1 MTMHRWTILFG
12 LLLVVIGLGGYYF
25 SDAKQPMTLIPAV
38 LGIAM
43 FVCGVVAAQGAMRML
58 AMRVAALI
66 GMIGFVGP
74 MVTIFNDITNITNT
88 ANTAEVLAKGL
99 TSALC
104 LMFVLICVNSFL
116 EARRVRTAGM
126 NTDEKEELNTD
137 FQDEQDLIS

>member
-12 LLLVVIGLGGYYF
+12 LLLVAIGLVGYYF
-25 SDAKQPMTLIPAV
+25 ADAKQPMALIPAI

-43 FVCGVVAAQGAMRML
+43 FVCGVVAAQGAMRRL
-58 AMRVAALI
+58 AMHVAALI

-74 MVTIFNDITNITNT
+74 MVTIFNDITNA

-104 LMFVLICVNSFL
+104 LMFVLMCVNSFL
-116 EARRVRTAGM
+116 EARRARTAGM

-137 FQDEQDLIS
+137 IQDEQDLIS

>member
-12 LLLVVIGLGGYYF
+12 LLLAAIGLAGYYF
-25 SDAKQPMTLIPAV
+25 ADVKQPMVLIPAV

-58 AMRVAALI
+58 AIHVAALI
-66 GMIGFVGP
+66 GLIGFVGP
-74 MVTIFNDITNITNT
+74 VAMLFEDV
-88 ANTAEVLAKGL
+88 ANTATMLSKGF

-104 LMFVLICVNSFL
+104 LMFVLMYVNSFL
-116 EARRVRTAGM
+116 EARRARKAGK

-137 FQDEQDLIS
+137 IQDEQNLIS

>member
-12 LLLVVIGLGGYYF
+12 LLLAAIGLAGYYF
-25 SDAKQPMTLIPAV
+25 ADVKQPMVLIPAV

-58 AMRVAALI
+58 AIHVAALI
-66 GMIGFVGP
+66 GFVGP
-74 MVTIFNDITNITNT
+74 VAMLFEDV
-88 ANTAEVLAKGL
+88 ANTAAVLSKGF

-104 LMFVLICVNSFL
+104 LMFVLMYVNSFL
-116 EARRVRTAGM
+116 EARRARKAGK

-137 FQDEQDLIS
+137 IQDEQDLIS

>member
-12 LLLVVIGLGGYYF
+12 LLLVAIGLGGYYF
-25 SDAKQPMTLIPAV
+25 ADAKQPMALIPAV

-58 AMRVAALI
+58 AMHVAALI

-74 MVTIFNDITNITNT
+74 MVTIFNDITNT

-104 LMFVLICVNSFL
+104 LMFVLMCVNSFL
-116 EARRVRTAGM
+116 EARRARTAGM

-137 FQDEQDLIS
+137 IQDEQDLIS

>member
-12 LLLVVIGLGGYYF
+12 LLLVAIGLGGYYF
-25 SDAKQPMTLIPAV
+25 ADAKQPMALIPAV

-43 FVCGVVAAQGAMRML
+43 FVCGVVAAQGAMRRL
-58 AMRVAALI
+58 AMHVAALI

-74 MVTIFNDITNITNT
+74 MVTIFNDITN
-88 ANTAEVLAKGL
+88 TAEVLAKGL

-104 LMFVLICVNSFL
+104 LMFVLMCVNSFL
-116 EARRVRTAGM
+116 EARRARTAGM

-137 FQDEQDLIS
+137 IQDEQDLIS

>member
-12 LLLVVIGLGGYYF
+12 LLLVAIGLGGYYF
-25 SDAKQPMTLIPAV
+25 ADAKQPMALIPAV

-58 AMRVAALI
+58 AMHVAALI

-74 MVTIFNDITNITNT
+74 MVTIFNDITNT

-104 LMFVLICVNSFL
+104 LMFVMMCINSFL
-116 EARRVRTAGM
+116 EARRARKAGM

-137 FQDEQDLIS
+137 IQDEQDLIS

>member
-12 LLLVVIGLGGYYF
+12 LLLVAIGLGGYYF
-25 SDAKQPMTLIPAV
+25 ADAKQPMALIPAV

-43 FVCGVVAAQGAMRML
+43 FVCGVVAAQGAMRRL
-58 AMRVAALI
+58 ATHVAALI

-74 MVTIFNDITNITNT
+74 MVTIFNDITNT

-104 LMFVLICVNSFL
+104 LMFVLMCVNSFL
-116 EARRVRTAGM
+116 EARRARTAGM

-137 FQDEQDLIS
+137 IQGEQDLIS

>member
-12 LLLVVIGLGGYYF
+12 LLLVAIGLGGYYF
-25 SDAKQPMTLIPAV
+25 ADANQPMAPFGTAV

-43 FVCGVVAAQGAMRML
+43 FVCGLVAAQGAMRRL
-58 AMRVAALI
+58 AMHVAALI

-74 MVTIFNDITNITNT
+74 MVTIFNDITNT

-104 LMFVLICVNSFL
+104 LMFVLMCVNSFL
-116 EARRVRTAGM
+116 EARRARTAEM

-137 FQDEQDLIS
+137 IQDEPDLIS

>member
-12 LLLVVIGLGGYYF
+12 LLLVAIGLGGYYF
-25 SDAKQPMTLIPAV
+25 ADAKQPMALIPAV

-43 FVCGVVAAQGAMRML
+43 FGCGVVAAQGAMRML
-58 AMRVAALI
+58 AMHVAALI
-66 GMIGFVGP
+66 GIIGFVGP
-74 MVTIFNDITNITNT
+74 MVTIFNDITNT

-104 LMFVLICVNSFL
+104 LMFVLMCVNSFL
-116 EARRVRTAGM
+116 EARRARTAGM

-137 FQDEQDLIS
+137 IQDEQDLIS

>member
-12 LLLVVIGLGGYYF
+12 LLLVAIGLGGYYF
-25 SDAKQPMTLIPAV
+25 ADAKQPMALIPAV

-58 AMRVAALI
+58 AMHVAALI

-74 MVTIFNDITNITNT
+74 MVTIFNDITNT

-104 LMFVLICVNSFL
+104 LMFVLMCVNSFL
-116 EARRVRTAGM
+116 EARRSRTAGM

-137 FQDEQDLIS
+137 IQDEQDLIS

>member
-12 LLLVVIGLGGYYF
+12 LLLVAIGLGGYYF
-25 SDAKQPMTLIPAV
+25 ADAKQPMALIPAV

-43 FVCGVVAAQGAMRML
+43 FVCGVVAAQSAMRRL
-58 AMRVAALI
+58 AMHVAAVI

-74 MVTIFNDITNITNT
+74 MVTIFNDITN
-88 ANTAEVLAKGL
+88 TAEVLAKGL

-104 LMFVLICVNSFL
+104 LMFVMMCINSFL
-116 EARRVRTAGM
+116 EARRARKAGM

-137 FQDEQDLIS
+137 IQDEQDLIS

>member
-12 LLLVVIGLGGYYF
+12 LLLVAIGLGGYYF
-25 SDAKQPMTLIPAV
+25 ADAKQPMALIPAV

-43 FVCGVVAAQGAMRML
+43 FVCGVVAAQGAMRRL
-58 AMRVAALI
+58 AIHVAALI

-74 MVTIFNDITNITNT
+74 MVTIFNDITNT

-104 LMFVLICVNSFL
+104 LMFVLMCVNSFL
-116 EARRVRTAGM
+116 EARRARTAGM

-137 FQDEQDLIS
+137 IQDEQDLIS

>member
-1 MTMHRWTILFG
+1 MMHRWTILFG
-12 LLLVVIGLGGYYF
+12 LLLVAIGLGGYYF
-25 SDAKQPMTLIPAV
+25 ADAKQPMALIPAV

-58 AMRVAALI
+58 AMHVAALI

-74 MVTIFNDITNITNT
+74 MVTIFNDITNT

-104 LMFVLICVNSFL
+104 LMFVLMCVNSFL
-116 EARRVRTAGM
+116 EVRRARKAGK
-126 NTDEKEELNTD
+126 NTDEEEELNTD
-137 FQDEQDLIS
+137 IQDEQDLIS

>member
-12 LLLVVIGLGGYYF
+12 LLLVAIGLGGYYF
-25 SDAKQPMTLIPAV
+25 AAAKQPMALIPAV

-43 FVCGVVAAQGAMRML
+43 FVCGVVAAQGAMRRL
-58 AMRVAALI
+58 AMHVAALI

-74 MVTIFNDITNITNT
+74 MVTIFNDITNT

-104 LMFVLICVNSFL
+104 LMFVLMCVNSFL
-116 EARRVRTAGM
+116 EARRARTAGM

-137 FQDEQDLIS
+137 IQDEQDLIS

>member
-12 LLLVVIGLGGYYF
+12 LLLVAIGLGGYYF
-25 SDAKQPMTLIPAV
+25 ADAKQPMALIPAV

-43 FVCGVVAAQGAMRML
+43 FVCGVVAAQGAMRRL
-58 AMRVAALI
+58 AMHVAALI

-74 MVTIFNDITNITNT
+74 MVTIFNDITN
-88 ANTAEVLAKGL
+88 TAEVLAKGL

-104 LMFVLICVNSFL
+104 LMFVMMCINSFL
-116 EARRVRTAGM
+116 EARRARKAGM

-137 FQDEQDLIS
+137 VQGEQDLIS

>member
-12 LLLVVIGLGGYYF
+12 LLLVAIGLGAYYF
-25 SDAKQPMTLIPAV
+25 ADAKQPMVLIPAV

-58 AMRVAALI
+58 AIHVAALI
-66 GMIGFVGP
+66 GVIGFVGP
-74 MVTIFNDITNITNT
+74 LVALFEDT
-88 ANTAEVLAKGL
+88 ANTATVLAKGL

-104 LMFVLICVNSFL
+104 LMFVLMCVNSFL
-116 EARRVRTAGM
+116 EVRRARKAGN

-137 FQDEQDLIS
+137 IQDEQDLIS

>member
-12 LLLVVIGLGGYYF
+12 LLLVAIGLGGYYF
-25 SDAKQPMTLIPAV
+25 ADAKQPMALIPAV

-43 FVCGVVAAQGAMRML
+43 FVCGVVAAQGAMRRL
-58 AMRVAALI
+58 AMHVAALI

-74 MVTIFNDITNITNT
+74 MVTIFNDITNT

-104 LMFVLICVNSFL
+104 LMFVLMCVNSFL
-116 EARRVRTAGM
+116 EARRARTAGM

-137 FQDEQDLIS
+137 IQGEQDLIS